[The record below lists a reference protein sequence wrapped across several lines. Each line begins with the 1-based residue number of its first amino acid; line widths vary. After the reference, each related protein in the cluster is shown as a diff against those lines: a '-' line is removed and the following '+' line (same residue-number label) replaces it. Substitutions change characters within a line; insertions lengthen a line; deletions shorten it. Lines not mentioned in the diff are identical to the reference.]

1 MAKSILNMIIWHPE
15 MEINRTKISYIH
27 RGARGN
33 IKTVQGN
40 EIEGTENGFLIL
52 NDETQIPFHRIIK
65 VEYDDKILWK
75 KESVNRI

>member
-1 MAKSILNMIIWHPE
+1 MAKNVLNMVLWHPD
-15 MEINRTKISYIH
+15 MEVKRTIISYIH

-40 EIEGTENGFLIL
+40 QVDRIENGFLIL
-52 NDETQIPFHRIIK
+52 NDETQIPFHRVIK

-75 KESVNRI
+75 KSP

>member
-1 MAKSILNMIIWHPE
+1 MAKNVLNMVLWHPD
-15 MEINRTKISYIH
+15 MEVNRTIISYIH

-33 IKTVQGN
+33 IKTVPGSQ
-40 EIEGTENGFLIL
+40 IDRIENGFLIL

-75 KESVNRI
+75 KSP